1 MKFLISLI
9 VIILGATIAQFI
21 PNDWLYI
28 FGFTIGCIVQAILS
42 FE

>member
-1 MKFLISLI
+1 MKFFISLI
-9 VIILGATIAQFI
+9 VIILGAIGAQFI

-28 FGFTIGCIVQAILS
+28 FGFTIGCIEQAILS